1 METNYDGQN
10 KEVFERLYN
19 RSLTNQELFTI
30 RQNLVGFFNVL
41 IKIDEQSKG
50 NVSEKPKQN
59 E

>member
-1 METNYDGQN
+1 METNCDGLN

-30 RQNLVGFFNVL
+30 KQNLVGFFDVL
-41 IKIDEQSKG
+41 MKIDEQSKDE
-50 NVSEKPKQN
+50 VSEKPKQN

>member
-1 METNYDGQN
+1 METSCDGQN
-10 KEVFERLYN
+10 KAVFERLYN

-41 IKIDEQSKG
+41 MKIDEQSKG

>member
-1 METNYDGQN
+1 METNCDGQD

-19 RSLTNQELFTI
+19 RPLTNQELFTI

-41 IKIDEQSKG
+41 MKIDEQSKS

>member
-1 METNYDGQN
+1 METNCNEQN

-41 IKIDEQSKG
+41 MKIDEQSKG
-50 NVSEKPKQN
+50 KVLEKPKQN